1 MTKGACRRAAWP
13 VLAAIALGVMSILP
27 PALAAHQVPNVAPQ
41 TALPAKGD
49 VRPAPLAP
57 RERVG
62 LAVFLACLWLIIAFL
77 IFFLRQR
84 IREADRVF
92 RTGLYR
98 DPGGEKNPRKL

>member
-1 MTKGACRRAAWP
+1 MIKGASRRAAWP
-13 VLAAIALGVMSILP
+13 VLLAIAFGVMSVLP
-27 PALAAHQVPNVAPQ
+27 PAQAAHQDPNVAPQ
-41 TALPAKGD
+41 TASPAKGE

-62 LAVFLACLWLIIAFL
+62 LGVFLACLWLIIAFL

-92 RTGLYR
+92 RTGLYQ
-98 DPGGEKNPRKL
+98 DAGGEKKPRKL